1 LAGRRDVT
9 PEVPS
14 PPTDRVVEVVG
25 LLLEAAGPLRISEI
39 VDRLRIN
46 RATCSVILETL
57 AMRGWVERLP
67 DRSYQPGGGLI
78 PIANAVR
85 SRLPILQS
93 AEPVMNRL
101 FDELDVKGIALSLI
115 DGNQWARVTRVGSPT
130 GVDVGPMFRM
140 PLIPPFGAVVVAF
153 GTDREQRTWLDL
165 VGDRAVRQ
173 HLQHLLETVRQQGVA
188 IWRFDAYTQ
197 FISDAIF
204 ASHSAFVSKL
214 LASPPDADSSRRL
227 TGLLHELARL
237 GYLASEIQSK
247 RSFSVA
253 YLEAPIFDADGRTCY
268 ELEVHVLREAVSK
281 QELKDIVARI
291 RIAADELTAAC
302 GGRAPHAL

>member
-1 LAGRRDVT
+1 M
-9 PEVPS
+9 PS
-14 PPTDRVVEVVG
+14 PPTDRVVAIVG
-25 LLLEAAGPLRISEI
+25 LILEADDPLRVSEV
-39 VDRLRIN
+39 VDRLGIN
-46 RATCSVILETL
+46 RATCSAILETL
-57 AMRGWVERLP
+57 EMRGWVQRLP
-67 DRSYQPGGGLI
+67 DRSYQPGGALI

-93 AEPVMNRL
+93 AEPVMKRL
-101 FDELDVKGIALSLI
+101 YAELEVEGVSLSLI

-153 GTDREQRTWLDL
+153 GTEREQRAWLDL
-165 VGDRAVRQ
+165 VSDRAVRQ
-173 HLQHLLETVRQQGVA
+173 HLQRLLETVRQQGVA
-188 IWRFDAYTQ
+188 LWRFDAYTQ

-204 ASHSAFVSKL
+204 ASHSVAISK
-214 LASPPDADSSRRL
+214 LASPSSDADSGRLSR
-227 TGLLHELARL
+227 LLHELARL
-237 GYLASEIQSK
+237 GYLESEIQAK

-281 QELKDIVARI
+281 KELKEIVARI
-291 RIAADELTAAC
+291 RDAADELTIAC
-302 GGRAPHAL
+302 GGKARSFGSSPFGS